1 MKYVARV
8 ADHEF
13 SVDVLNDTTISING
27 KVYKIDARS
36 IDNEQ
41 IYSFLMNDHSYEI
54 FASRIDNGY
63 DVLVSGERHEV
74 IVEDEYTQRLTQLGG
89 STRAPRGDAQV
100 KAPMPGLVV
109 AVRAVEGDSVK
120 KGQSIIILEA
130 MKMENELR
138 APFNGLV
145 KSVKVTAGQTVDQ
158 GQLLMV
164 IAAE

>member
-1 MKYVARV
+1 MKYVAHV
-8 ADHEF
+8 ADHDF
-13 SVDVLNDTTISING
+13 SVDVINDTTISING
-27 KVYKIDARS
+27 KFYRVDSRS
-36 IDNEQ
+36 IDGEQ

-54 FASRIDNGY
+54 FVNRIDNGY

-74 IVEDEYTQRLTQLGG
+74 IVEDEYTQRLTKLGG
-89 STRAPRGDAQV
+89 STHGPRGDAQV

-109 AVRAVEGDSVK
+109 AVRAAEGQAVK
-120 KGQSIIILEA
+120 SGQGLIILEA

-138 APFNGLV
+138 APWNGVV
-145 KSVKVTAGQTVDQ
+145 KSVKIVAGQTVDQ